1 MPKVLIQASDIQ
13 AVEFILL
20 ESGLLVFTEGLQNI
34 LEKWDVCVHITNFYE
49 TNQINQIN
57 KNSVL

>member
-1 MPKVLIQASDIQ
+1 MPKVLIQVSDIQ

-34 LEKWDVCVHITNFYE
+34 LEI
-49 TNQINQIN
+49 
-57 KNSVL
+57 